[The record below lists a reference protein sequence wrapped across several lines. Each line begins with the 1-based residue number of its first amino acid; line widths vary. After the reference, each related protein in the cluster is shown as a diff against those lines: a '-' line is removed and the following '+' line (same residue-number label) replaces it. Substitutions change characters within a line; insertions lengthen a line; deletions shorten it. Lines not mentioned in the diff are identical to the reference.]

1 MKKALSILLSLVF
14 IASILIIGSNGR
26 IVDARSNAQ
35 GVDSKSVKVG
45 TLGPVS
51 GPLAIVGIPML
62 HGMQSYFDMVNDAG
76 GVNGRKIELISKD
89 DGFRADLA
97 IQKSE
102 ELVEDD
108 GVFSI
113 VGQLGTPGCL
123 ATISY
128 FKEIGIPCVYQG
140 SGMSKYSTIKKN
152 YFPVQPNYHFE
163 GGLMA
168 NYAIN
173 TLKAKKIVVLY
184 ENADIG
190 KEGLQ
195 GIKDG
200 LAKLRK
206 GACLRA
212 AISYNPTELDF
223 STHVR
228 TIALAKPDIII
239 MYGNIKPCAGI
250 ALEVKKQGLKAQL
263 MGSYIV
269 ADVSAFALAKD
280 AWNNVITLAWVPD
293 ITDSSNVGA
302 KKFVDTFLKYF
313 PKETPNAYAV
323 AGWVAA
329 EVFTEGLKRCG
340 NDLSWSNYIASM
352 EKFNNWSG
360 DIATGITYTKLKR
373 NGVEKMYFMKA
384 QYTDEKNY
392 KYIKISGFVS
402 ATK

>member
-1 MKKALSILLSLVF
+1 MKKTLSILLSLLLAVTVLTF
-14 IASILIIGSNGR
+14 GINGKLA
-26 IVDARSNAQ
+26 DARSNVQ
-35 GVDSKSVKVG
+35 GVSDKSIKIG
-45 TLGPVS
+45 TIGPVS
-51 GPLAIVGIPML
+51 GPVAIVGIPML
-62 HGMQSYFDMVNDAG
+62 HGMQSYFNMVNDAG
-76 GVNGRKIELISKD
+76 GINGRKIELISKD
-89 DGFRADLA
+89 DSFRADLA
-97 IQKSE
+97 VQKAE

-108 GVFSI
+108 NVFAI

-128 FKEIGIPCVYQG
+128 FKEMGIPCVYQG

-168 NYAIN
+168 NYAVN
-173 TLKAKKIVVLY
+173 TLKAKKIAVIY

-206 GACLRA
+206 GAYLKA
-212 AISYNPTELDF
+212 AVGYNPTELDF

-228 TIALAKPDIII
+228 TVAMTKPDVVI

-250 ALEVKKQGLKAQL
+250 ALEAKKQGLSAQL
-263 MGSYIV
+263 MGSYVV
-269 ADVSAFALAKD
+269 ADVSAFTLAKD

-293 ITDSSNVGA
+293 ITDTSNPGA

-329 EVFTEGLKRCG
+329 EVFTEGLKKAG
-340 NDLSWSNYIASM
+340 NDLSWSNFIASM

-360 DIATGITYTKLKR
+360 DIATGITYNKVKR
-373 NGVEKMYFMKA
+373 NGVERMYFMKA
-384 QYTDEKNY
+384 QYTDVKNY
-392 KYIKISGFVS
+392 KYVRISDFVT
-402 ATK
+402 ATN